1 MKGRNFSKSMQRTKY
16 VLTDFVMVSIA
27 FFLFNIFRYHELGIH
42 TYGFPTLW
50 DYLSS
55 TKLITEQILVPL
67 GLSGIYWLSGYYNEP
82 FIKSRLSELSTTV
95 LSVTVSTMIL
105 YLILLINDTTGLK
118 IKDYEVILTL
128 FGSLLLFTYSGR
140 WALTQRTIRHLRK
153 RHWIYSTLIIGNSK
167 KSRDIYNKLKKSGSI
182 WTYDVVGF
190 IKLEREHQIADG
202 LPSWEWNEVE
212 HICADNAV
220 DQIIL
225 APEVIRDSEIMNILS
240 RLFPLN
246 IPVKIA
252 PDTLSYIT
260 ANIHMNDILG
270 TPFIDLTS
278 PRISEFQKNVK
289 RTFDV
294 FASLAAMTI
303 LSPLLGLTALMVR
316 FSSSGPIVYKQERI
330 GKGHKPFMIYKFR
343 SMHNDAEKNGP
354 QLSSE
359 TDNRITPW
367 GRVMRKYRLD
377 ELPQFWNVLKGDM
390 SLVGPR
396 PEREFFIEQI
406 MVKAP
411 YYGLIFQVKPG
422 ITSWG
427 MVKYGYAKNVNEM
440 VSRSRYDLIYLNNM
454 SISTDIKIMIYTIKT
469 VLKGAGV

>member
-153 RHWIYSTLIIGNSK
+153 RHWIYSTLIIGNSR

-225 APEVIRDSEIMNILS
+225 APEVIRDSEIFCHAS
-240 RLFPLN
+240 FH
-246 IPVKIA
+246 
-252 PDTLSYIT
+252 S
-260 ANIHMNDILG
+260 
-270 TPFIDLTS
+270 TS
-278 PRISEFQKNVK
+278 P
-289 RTFDV
+289 
-294 FASLAAMTI
+294 
-303 LSPLLGLTALMVR
+303 
-316 FSSSGPIVYKQERI
+316 
-330 GKGHKPFMIYKFR
+330 
-343 SMHNDAEKNGP
+343 
-354 QLSSE
+354 
-359 TDNRITPW
+359 
-367 GRVMRKYRLD
+367 
-377 ELPQFWNVLKGDM
+377 
-390 SLVGPR
+390 
-396 PEREFFIEQI
+396 
-406 MVKAP
+406 
-411 YYGLIFQVKPG
+411 
-422 ITSWG
+422 
-427 MVKYGYAKNVNEM
+427 
-440 VSRSRYDLIYLNNM
+440 SR
-454 SISTDIKIMIYTIKT
+454 
-469 VLKGAGV
+469 